1 MTASTAISLLL
12 CWCIGPEHR
21 QQAGIPAGRQAD
33 SVAVIDIRT
42 PIDSVTAVSL
52 TRRLEEA
59 AKSGSDAVVFDLDTP
74 GGEVDAM
81 LEICHLIK
89 QQEDILTVGWVNH
102 QAYSA
107 GALIALA
114 ADEIVV
120 APGSRMGDAAPIA
133 AMPAMGL
140 VELPVA
146 ERAKMEA
153 PLLTEVV
160 DSARR
165 NGYDEKLVQSFVGV
179 RFALWEIEST
189 DGKQRRFVDANEY
202 LEIFGSKPPVER
214 LRGSEPKSA
223 QTALPVDEETMREID
238 GLQDLESTRDL
249 PAPSQAADW
258 KLVGQVVG
266 DEELLIV
273 DDSAA
278 LTSGLA
284 TQRIADESELA
295 AYFGATT
302 ITRYR
307 EHWSELLARFLMSW
321 PVRIILVVVMIIAFL
336 IEAAIPGTAVF
347 GGIALICLG
356 LLIGAPMLVGMA
368 EWWTVALI
376 LAGLA
381 LLAAELFLTPGVGV
395 LGLAGVA
402 SLLSGVVALVL
413 TADPGSQEGSTQLT
427 TLMIATTAAVIAG
440 LSIAWWISK
449 RTGRLGVLDQLVLN
463 AETGTS
469 SKPPATTSGH
479 DPSPIEK
486 GSWGTTVTDLRPGGR
501 VRIEGMIHSARSTR
515 GWVKAGTDV
524 LVTGCFAG
532 ELEVEPRSEPD
543 EGAPAESSQR

>member
-1 MTASTAISLLL
+1 MSASTAILLL
-12 CWCIGPEHR
+12 VSLWFGPEYR

-52 TRRLEEA
+52 TRRLKEA
-59 AKSGSDAVVFDLDTP
+59 ARAGSDAVVFDLDTP

-179 RFALWEIEST
+179 RFALWEIESA
-189 DGKQRRFVDANEY
+189 DGKQRRYVDANEY
-202 LEIFGSKPPVER
+202 LDIFGTKPPVER

-223 QTALPVDEETMREID
+223 GTTLPVDEETLREID

-249 PAPSQAADW
+249 PARSQAAEW
-258 KLVGQVVG
+258 RLVGQIVG

-273 DDSAA
+273 DDAAA

-284 TQRIADESELA
+284 TQRIADESELGT
-295 AYFGATT
+295 YFGATT

-381 LLAAELFLTPGVGV
+381 LIAAELFLTPGVGV

-413 TADPGSQEGSTQLT
+413 TADPRSQEGSTQLT

-440 LSIAWWISK
+440 LGIAWWISK
-449 RTGRLGVLDQLVLN
+449 RTGRLGILDQLVLN
-463 AETGTS
+463 AVTGTS
-469 SKPPATTSGH
+469 NRSPESPAEQDQQSV
-479 DPSPIEK
+479 EK

-515 GWVKAGTDV
+515 GWIKAGTNV
-524 LVTGCFAG
+524 RVTGSFAG
-532 ELEVEPRSEPD
+532 ELEVEPRPESD
-543 EGAPAESSQR
+543 EGAQAENSQR